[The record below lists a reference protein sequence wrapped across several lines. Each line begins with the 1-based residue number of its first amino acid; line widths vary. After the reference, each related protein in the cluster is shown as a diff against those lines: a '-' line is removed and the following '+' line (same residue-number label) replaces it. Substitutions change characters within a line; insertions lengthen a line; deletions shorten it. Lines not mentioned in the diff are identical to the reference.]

1 MSEHDAVN
9 PFQAPEP
16 TTTASNVDTEDNRVD
31 SDADAL
37 MASIADTVTGAVVED
52 DDDTPAAEESAADV
66 APAADAAADS
76 ADAAEPQSGEEAKSQ
91 ADQDMEDYKNRL
103 RDFMRELKKKP
114 GQWYIIQSY
123 SGYENKVKTNLLQRA
138 QNLEVEEDIY
148 EIAVPIEEVTEL
160 RDGKKKVV
168 KKKLLPGYVL
178 VRMEMNDK
186 TWSVVRGTPGV
197 TSFVGNEGA
206 ATPVKI
212 RDVAKFLLPPKPAAA
227 AEEGQ
232 AAASAA
238 AAEDNAVAAPP
249 SAKPQITTDIQVGD
263 SVTILSGALEG
274 VSATISD
281 IDAESNKLHALVSI
295 FGRDTPVELTFDQVA
310 KMD

>member
-1 MSEHDAVN
+1 MSDSDQTN
-9 PFQAPEP
+9 PFQTPQPADIE
-16 TTTASNVDTEDNRVD
+16 TENSTADADT
-31 SDADAL
+31 DAL
-37 MASIADTVTGAVVED
+37 MNEIADAVAGAVVSD
-52 DDDTPAAEESAADV
+52 EEEKSN
-66 APAADAAADS
+66 
-76 ADAAEPQSGEEAKSQ
+76 EEQ
-91 ADQDMEDYKNRL
+91 EMEDYKNRL
-103 RDFMRELKKKP
+103 RDFMKELKKKP
-114 GQWYIIQSY
+114 GQWFIIQSY

-212 RDVAKFLLPPKPAAA
+212 RDVAKFLLPPKPKT
-227 AEEGQ
+227 
-232 AAASAA
+232 
-238 AAEDNAVAAPP
+238 AEDGQPTEATTTEDSTVAAPP
-249 SAKPQITTDIQVGD
+249 SAKPQITTDVEVGD

-281 IDAESNKLHALVSI
+281 IDTESNKLHALVSI